1 MVVIK
6 VAKLKCMKTKLN
18 IRIIGGYQ
26 DTRTN
31 KEDIA
36 LTPYLFG
43 VYVNGEILK
52 VRGIGLC
59 WLYYSVYI
67 GFGLN
72 IPKEAPGFINLTKK

>member
-6 VAKLKCMKTKLN
+6 VVKLKCMKNKLN

-26 DTRTN
+26 DVRTN

-72 IPKEAPGFINLTKK
+72 IPKGVPGFINLTKK

>member
-1 MVVIK
+1 MK
-6 VAKLKCMKTKLN
+6 KLLN

-26 DTRTN
+26 DTRLN

-67 GFGLN
+67 GIGLN
-72 IPKEAPGFINLTKK
+72 IPKGVPRFINLTKK

>member
-6 VAKLKCMKTKLN
+6 VVKLKYMKKKLN

-26 DTRTN
+26 DTRPN

-72 IPKEAPGFINLTKK
+72 IPKGASGFINLTKK

>member
-1 MVVIK
+1 
-6 VAKLKCMKTKLN
+6 MKNKLN

-26 DTRTN
+26 DVRTN
-31 KEDIA
+31 KENIA

-72 IPKEAPGFINLTKK
+72 IPKGVPGFINLTKK

>member
-6 VAKLKCMKTKLN
+6 VVKLKCMKKKLN

-26 DTRTN
+26 DVRTN

-72 IPKEAPGFINLTKK
+72 IPKGVPGFINLTKK

>member
-1 MVVIK
+1 MDVIK
-6 VAKLKCMKTKLN
+6 VVKLKIMKKLLN

-26 DTRTN
+26 DTRSN

-36 LTPYLFG
+36 ITPYLFG

-67 GFGLN
+67 GIGLN
-72 IPKEAPGFINLTKK
+72 IPKGVPGFINLTKK

>member
-1 MVVIK
+1 MK
-6 VAKLKCMKTKLN
+6 KLLN
-18 IRIIGGYQ
+18 VRIIGGYQ
-26 DTRTN
+26 DTRSN
-31 KEDIA
+31 NEDIA

-67 GFGLN
+67 GLGLN
-72 IPKEAPGFINLTKK
+72 IPKGVPGFINLTRKDL

>member
-1 MVVIK
+1 MIK
-6 VAKLKCMKTKLN
+6 VVKLKCMKKKLN

-26 DTRTN
+26 DTRLN

-67 GFGLN
+67 GIGLN
-72 IPKEAPGFINLTKK
+72 IPKGVPGFINLTKK

>member
-1 MVVIK
+1 MDVIK
-6 VAKLKCMKTKLN
+6 VVKLKIMKKLLN

-26 DTRTN
+26 DTRSN

-36 LTPYLFG
+36 ITPYIFG

-67 GFGLN
+67 GIGLN
-72 IPKEAPGFINLTKK
+72 IPKGVPGFINLTKK

>member
-1 MVVIK
+1 
-6 VAKLKCMKTKLN
+6 MKKKLN

-26 DTRTN
+26 DVRTN

-72 IPKEAPGFINLTKK
+72 IPKGASGFINLTKK

>member
-1 MVVIK
+1 MK
-6 VAKLKCMKTKLN
+6 KLLN

-26 DTRTN
+26 DTSSN

-36 LTPYLFG
+36 ITPYIFG

-59 WLYYSVYI
+59 WIYYSVYI
-67 GFGLN
+67 GIGLN
-72 IPKEAPGFINLTKK
+72 IPKGVPGFINLTKK

>member
-1 MVVIK
+1 MILQIRLVRK
-6 VAKLKCMKTKLN
+6 N
-18 IRIIGGYQ
+18 IFFIFFFFY
-26 DTRTN
+26 
-31 KEDIA
+31 IA

>member
-1 MVVIK
+1 
-6 VAKLKCMKTKLN
+6 MKNLLN
-18 IRIIGGYQ
+18 VRIIGGYQ
-26 DTRTN
+26 DTRSN

-36 LTPYLFG
+36 ITPYIFG

-52 VRGIGLC
+52 FRGIGLC

-72 IPKEAPGFINLTKK
+72 IPKEVPGFINLTKK

>member
-1 MVVIK
+1 MK
-6 VAKLKCMKTKLN
+6 KLLN

-26 DTRTN
+26 DTRSN

-52 VRGIGLC
+52 MAVSKR
-59 WLYYSVYI
+59 
-67 GFGLN
+67 
-72 IPKEAPGFINLTKK
+72 A